1 MQEFQLSKFTKE
13 GAQLLREVTDEFNR
27 LGIDAANLPKIF
39 PDDSGKIKLVFV
51 GQYSAG
57 KSSIIKMLTG
67 EDVAIG
73 AAITTQ
79 DSTPYEWN
87 GLEIVDTPG
96 IHTELRPDHDE
107 ITYDQINHA
116 ALLIFVITNEGFSQR
131 MGDHF
136 RELAIEQKRAANMV
150 LVVNKMDRTALGNVP
165 EQQQVIYEDLK
176 KVTKPYDPKE
186 LYLSFV
192 DTASYFKA
200 QEETDERRKN
210 RRLERSGREVFINN
224 LNHFVAEKGVL
235 QKINLPLN
243 TIAAEIRNA
252 SGNVADKDNSDYAAL
267 IETFRH
273 GKKILLDGKREC
285 LQDIDGIISNF
296 KTEVSRRGRDTAESL
311 TFKDEDLD
319 KRKLA
324 DAQERVKFSAEDCAR
339 KISDR
344 IKTFAEQSE
353 TDLKTYEQSSF
364 VQQVQ
369 LNFSTR
375 LKAQGASGLA
385 QGGAAALGTGGAV
398 AGAFIAQEGAQIAA
412 QFAQPAVQIV
422 TSEAGI
428 FAGNATKA
436 LVTFLGAEDLGL
448 FSAPIG
454 NGLGNLVKSLPFFE
468 ETIVSQPTTVNR
480 IASAFTGNGSKIFG
494 AAMAGVAV
502 LFSIF
507 MLHREGKKAEEQERE
522 LQRKRNEIM
531 SGFNDLAD
539 DIGRDILIGVQ
550 TFMTQ
555 NVNPIIATFDEKI
568 KAVENQTASEKV
580 KSEKLAE
587 LLTRTENLICEI
599 QICK

>member
-1 MQEFQLSKFTKE
+1 MEEFQLSKFTNE
-13 GAQLLREVTDEFNR
+13 GAQLLRGVTEEFNR
-27 LGIDAANLPKIF
+27 LGIDSSRLPKTF

-150 LVVNKMDRTALGNVP
+150 LVVNKMDRTH
-165 EQQQVIYEDLK
+165 EDLK
-176 KVTKPYDPKE
+176 KVTEPHDPKE

-200 QEETDERRKN
+200 MEETDERRKN
-210 RRLERSGREVFINN
+210 RRMERSGREAFIAN

-252 SGNVADKDNSDYAAL
+252 SGVVSEKDDSDFTAL

-273 GKKILLDGKREC
+273 GKKIILDGKRDC
-285 LQDIDGIISNF
+285 LEDINGIISNF
-296 KTEVSRRGRDTAESL
+296 KTEVSRSGRNTAESL
-311 TFKDEDLD
+311 SFENESEDQ
-319 KRKLA
+319 RKLS
-324 DAQERVKFSAEDCAR
+324 DAQERIRTSAEDCAK
-339 KISDR
+339 KIADR
-344 IKTFAEQSE
+344 IKTFATQSE
-353 TDLKTYEQSSF
+353 ADLKTYESSSF

-369 LNFSTR
+369 TNFVTR
-375 LKAQGASGLA
+375 LNAQGANGLM
-385 QGGAAALGTGGAV
+385 QGGAAAVGAGGAIAGSTGG
-398 AGAFIAQEGAQIAA
+398 
-412 QFAQPAVQIV
+412 
-422 TSEAGI
+422 S
-428 FAGNATKA
+428 
-436 LVTFLGAEDLGL
+436 
-448 FSAPIG
+448 S
-454 NGLGNLVKSLPFFE
+454 
-468 ETIVSQPTTVNR
+468 
-480 IASAFTGNGSKIFG
+480 
-494 AAMAGVAV
+494 
-502 LFSIF
+502 
-507 MLHREGKKAEEQERE
+507 
-522 LQRKRNEIM
+522 
-531 SGFNDLAD
+531 
-539 DIGRDILIGVQ
+539 RD
-550 TFMTQ
+550 
-555 NVNPIIATFDEKI
+555 E
-568 KAVENQTASEKV
+568 
-580 KSEKLAE
+580 
-587 LLTRTENLICEI
+587 
-599 QICK
+599 

>member
-1 MQEFQLSKFTKE
+1 MEEFQLSKFTKE
-13 GAQLLREVTDEFNR
+13 GEQLLRGVTGEFNR
-27 LGIDAANLPKIF
+27 LGIDSSRLPKTF

-107 ITYDQINHA
+107 ITYEQINHA

-150 LVVNKMDRTALGNVP
+150 LVVNKMDRTQLGNVP

-176 KVTKPYDPKE
+176 KVTAPHDPKD
-186 LYLSFV
+186 LYVSFV

-200 QEETDERRKN
+200 MEETDERRKN
-210 RRLERSGREVFINN
+210 RRLERSGHDVFVAN
-224 LNHFVAEKGVL
+224 LNRFVAQKGVL

-252 SGNVADKDNSDYAAL
+252 SGNAANKDNSDCAAL

-296 KTEVSRRGRDTAESL
+296 KTEVSRRGRNTAESL
-311 TFKDEDLD
+311 SFEKESEDQN
-319 KRKLA
+319 KLA
-324 DAQERVKFSAEDCAR
+324 DAQERVKLSAEDCAK
-339 KISDR
+339 KISER
-344 IKTFAEQSE
+344 IKTFAAQSE
-353 TDLKTYEQSSF
+353 TDLKTYENSSF
-364 VQQVQ
+364 VRQVQ
-369 LNFSTR
+369 MNFATHLN
-375 LKAQGASGLA
+375 AQGASELA
-385 QGGAAALGTGGAV
+385 QGGAAVLGAGGAM
-398 AGAFIAQEGAQIAA
+398 AGALVAQQGAQFAA
-412 QFAQPAVQIV
+412 QFAQVAVTPLGNAV
-422 TSEAGI
+422 GGAVRTGVSLALAEDAGI
-428 FAGNATKA
+428 FSSFIGKGAG
-436 LVTFLGAEDLGL
+436 E
-448 FSAPIG
+448 
-454 NGLGNLVKSLPFFE
+454 LVKSLPIFKAE
-468 ETIVSQPTTVNR
+468 PTMLNKV
-480 IASAFTGNGSKIFG
+480 AQAFTGNGSKIFG

-502 LFSIF
+502 VFSLF
-507 MLHREGKKAEEQERE
+507 MLNREGKKAEERERA
-522 LQRKRNEIM
+522 LRQKRNEIM

-539 DIGRDILIGVQ
+539 DIGRDILNGVNA
-550 TFMTQ
+550 FMTQ
-555 NVNPIIATFDEKI
+555 NVDPLISTFDEKI
-568 KAVENQTASEKV
+568 KAVESVKANEKV
-580 KSEKLAE
+580 KSEKLSE
-587 LLTRTENLICEI
+587 LLKRTENLIGEI
-599 QICK
+599 QACG

>member
-1 MQEFQLSKFTKE
+1 MEEFQLSKFTKE
-13 GAQLLREVTDEFNR
+13 GEELLSGVTEEFNR
-27 LGIDAANLPKIF
+27 LGIDSSRLPKTF

-107 ITYDQINHA
+107 ITYEQINHA

-136 RELAIEQKRAANMV
+136 RELAIDQKRAANMV
-150 LVVNKMDRTALGNVP
+150 LVVNKMDRTQLGNVP

-176 KVTKPYDPKE
+176 KVTAPHDPKD
-186 LYLSFV
+186 LYVSFV

-200 QEETDERRKN
+200 MEETDERRKN
-210 RRLERSGREVFINN
+210 RRLERSGHDVFVAN
-224 LNHFVAEKGVL
+224 LNRFVAQKGVL

-252 SGNVADKDNSDYAAL
+252 SGNAADKDNSDCAAL

-296 KTEVSRRGRDTAESL
+296 KTEVSRRGRNTAESL
-311 TFKDEDLD
+311 SFEKESEDQN
-319 KRKLA
+319 KLS
-324 DAQERVKFSAEDCAR
+324 DAQERVKLSAEDCAQ
-339 KISDR
+339 KISER
-344 IKTFAEQSE
+344 IKTFAVQSE
-353 TDLKTYEQSSF
+353 TDLKTYESSAF

-369 LNFSTR
+369 MNFATHLN
-375 LKAQGASGLA
+375 AQGASELA
-385 QGGAAALGTGGAV
+385 QGGAAVVGAGGAM
-398 AGAFIAQEGAQIAA
+398 AGALVAQQGAQFAA
-412 QFAQPAVQIV
+412 QFAQVAVTPLGNAV
-422 TSEAGI
+422 GGAVRTGVSLALAEDAGI
-428 FAGNATKA
+428 FSSFIGKGAG
-436 LVTFLGAEDLGL
+436 E
-448 FSAPIG
+448 
-454 NGLGNLVKSLPFFE
+454 LVKSLPIFKAE
-468 ETIVSQPTTVNR
+468 PTMLNKV
-480 IASAFTGNGSKIFG
+480 AQAFTGNGSKIFG

-502 LFSIF
+502 VFSLF
-507 MLHREGKKAEEQERE
+507 MLNREGKKAEERERA
-522 LQRKRNEIM
+522 LRQKRNEIM
-531 SGFNDLAD
+531 AGFNDLAD
-539 DIGRDILIGVQ
+539 DIGRDILNGVNA
-550 TFMTQ
+550 FMTQ
-555 NVNPIIATFDEKI
+555 NVEPIISAFDEKI
-568 KAVENQTASEKV
+568 KAVESVKANEKI
-580 KSEKLAE
+580 KSEKLSE
-587 LLTRTENLICEI
+587 LLKRTENLIGEI
-599 QICK
+599 QACG